1 MKPAYTPRHL
11 DVHAFAM
18 AGGRLDGQLALSS
31 LARVMVECA
40 PAQDTPAVRWSARGE
55 TRLGGKGEQQLWLHL
70 DADCS
75 VPLICQ
81 RCLDVV
87 HARLLVDR
95 WFRFVPDEATALAQD
110 ETCEEDLLAVN
121 GEFDL
126 EALIEDELVLELP
139 HIARHDVCP
148 AQRNGPVSGSGSV
161 AEPAHPFAVLAGLK
175 RR

>member
-1 MKPAYTPRHL
+1 MKPAFTSRHL
-11 DVHAFAM
+11 DVYAFAI
-18 AGGRLDGQLALSS
+18 AGGRLDGQMALTS
-31 LARVMVECA
+31 LARVTAACA
-40 PAQDTPAVRWSARGE
+40 PGQDTSAVRWSARAE
-55 TRLGGKGEQQLWLHL
+55 ARLGGKGEQQHWLHL

-87 HARLLVDR
+87 HTRLLVDR

-110 ETCEEDLLAVN
+110 DNCEEDLLAAD

-126 EALIEDELVLELP
+126 ETLIEDELVLELP

-148 AQRNGPVSGSGSV
+148 AQRGGAATGAGSV
-161 AEPAHPFAVLAGLK
+161 AEPVHPFAVLAGLRK
-175 RR
+175 H